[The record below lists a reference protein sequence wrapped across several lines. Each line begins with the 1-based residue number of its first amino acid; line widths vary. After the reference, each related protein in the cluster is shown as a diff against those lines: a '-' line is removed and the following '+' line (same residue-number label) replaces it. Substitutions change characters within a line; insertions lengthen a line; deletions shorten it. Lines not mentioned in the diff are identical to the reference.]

1 MVKREKF
8 KIKRKKGRV
17 ANISLVLFT
26 LVLIITLITISYAR
40 WTATLTIEGT
50 AIAKEPELPV
60 EPVKPSTDSDRFTTN
75 TSFATGIFGV
85 ETFKVVEDTVE
96 GNVITTKIANGTK
109 TWLSSTTTARFTLQI
124 QNNSDST
131 YTDGTVTYVKEDSQG
146 YITPN
151 TPTLSSQTVASGE
164 TVTLTCEVKLKAN
177 ANIDVGSYVLYKIEF
192 TSSRGQKQCYY
203 YKILISEQK

>member
-1 MVKREKF
+1 MIKREKF

-17 ANISLVLFT
+17 ANISLILFS
-26 LVLIITLITISYAR
+26 LVLIITLITISYAK
-40 WTATLTIEGT
+40 WTTTLTIEGT

-75 TSFATGIFGV
+75 TSFATGFFGI

-109 TWLSSTTTARFTLQI
+109 TWLSSTTTATFTLEI

-131 YTDGTVTYVKEDSQG
+131 YTDGNVTYTKEDSQG
-146 YITPN
+146 YMNPT
-151 TPTLSSQTVASGE
+151 TQTLSSKTVASGE
-164 TVTLTCEVKLKAN
+164 TVTITCEVKLKAN
-177 ANIDVGSYVLYKIEF
+177 ANINIGSYVLYKIEF
-192 TSSRGQKQCYY
+192 TSASGQKQYYY
-203 YKILISEQK
+203 YKILISE

>member
-1 MVKREKF
+1 MIKREKF

-17 ANISLVLFT
+17 ANISLILFS
-26 LVLIITLITISYAR
+26 LVLIITLITISYAK
-40 WTATLTIEGT
+40 WTTTLTIEGT

-75 TSFATGIFGV
+75 TSFATGFFGI

-109 TWLSSTTTARFTLQI
+109 TWLSSTTTATFTLEI

-131 YTDGTVTYVKEDSQG
+131 YTDGNVTYTKEDSQW
-146 YITPN
+146 YMNPT
-151 TPTLSSQTVASGE
+151 TQTLSSKTVASGE

-177 ANIDVGSYVLYKIEF
+177 ANINIGSYVLYKIEF
-192 TSSRGQKQCYY
+192 TSASGQKQYYY
-203 YKILISEQK
+203 YKILISE

>member
-1 MVKREKF
+1 MIKREKF

-17 ANISLVLFT
+17 ANISLILFS
-26 LVLIITLITISYAR
+26 LVLIITLITISYAK
-40 WTATLTIEGT
+40 WTTTLTIEGT

-75 TSFATGIFGV
+75 TSFATGFFGI

-109 TWLSSTTTARFTLQI
+109 TWLSSTTTATFTLEI

-131 YTDGTVTYVKEDSQG
+131 YTDGNVTYTKEDSQG
-146 YITPN
+146 YMNPT
-151 TPTLSSQTVASGE
+151 TQTLSSKTVASGE

-177 ANIDVGSYVLYKIEF
+177 ANINIGAYVLYKIEF
-192 TSSRGQKQCYY
+192 TSASGQKQYYY
-203 YKILISEQK
+203 YKILISE

>member
-1 MVKREKF
+1 MIKREKF

-17 ANISLVLFT
+17 ANISLILFS
-26 LVLIITLITISYAR
+26 LVLIITLITISYAK
-40 WTATLTIEGT
+40 WTTTLTIEGT

-75 TSFATGIFGV
+75 TSFATGFFGI

-109 TWLSSTTTARFTLQI
+109 TWLSSTTTATFTLEI

-131 YTDGTVTYVKEDSQG
+131 YTDGNVTYTKEDSQG
-146 YITPN
+146 YMNPT
-151 TPTLSSQTVASGE
+151 TQTLSSKTVASGE

-177 ANIDVGSYVLYKIEF
+177 VNINIGSYVLYKIEF
-192 TSSRGQKQCYY
+192 TSASGQKQYYY
-203 YKILISEQK
+203 YKILISE

>member
-1 MVKREKF
+1 MIKREKF
-8 KIKRKKGRV
+8 KNKKKKGRV
-17 ANISLVLFT
+17 ANISLILFS
-26 LVLIITLITISYAR
+26 LVLIITLITISYAK
-40 WTATLTIEGT
+40 WTTTLTIEGT

-75 TSFATGIFGV
+75 TSFATGFFGI

-109 TWLSSTTTARFTLQI
+109 TWLSSTTTATFTLEI

-131 YTDGTVTYVKEDSQG
+131 YTDGNVTYTKEDSQG
-146 YITPN
+146 YMNPT
-151 TPTLSSQTVASGE
+151 TQTLSSKTVASGE

-177 ANIDVGSYVLYKIEF
+177 ANINIGSYVLYKIEF
-192 TSSRGQKQCYY
+192 TSASGQKQYYY
-203 YKILISEQK
+203 YKILISE

>member
-1 MVKREKF
+1 MIKREKV

-17 ANISLVLFT
+17 ANISLILFS
-26 LVLIITLITISYAR
+26 LVLIITLITISYAK
-40 WTATLTIEGT
+40 WTTTLTIEGT

-75 TSFATGIFGV
+75 TSFATGFFGI

-109 TWLSSTTTARFTLQI
+109 TWLSSTTTATFTLEI

-131 YTDGTVTYVKEDSQG
+131 YTDGNVTYTKEDSQG
-146 YITPN
+146 YMNPT
-151 TPTLSSQTVASGE
+151 TQTLSSKTVASGE

-177 ANIDVGSYVLYKIEF
+177 ANINIGSYVLYKIEF
-192 TSSRGQKQCYY
+192 TSASGQKQYYY
-203 YKILISEQK
+203 YKILISE

>member
-1 MVKREKF
+1 MIKREKF

-17 ANISLVLFT
+17 ANLSLILFS
-26 LVLIITLITISYAR
+26 LVLIITLITISYAK
-40 WTATLTIEGT
+40 WTTTLTIEGT

-75 TSFATGIFGV
+75 TSFATGFFGI

-109 TWLSSTTTARFTLQI
+109 TWLSSTTTATFTLEI

-131 YTDGTVTYVKEDSQG
+131 YTDGNVTYTKEDSQG
-146 YITPN
+146 YMNPT
-151 TPTLSSQTVASGE
+151 TQTLSSKTVASGE

-177 ANIDVGSYVLYKIEF
+177 ANINIGSYVLYKIEF
-192 TSSRGQKQCYY
+192 TSASGQKQYYY
-203 YKILISEQK
+203 YKILISE

>member
-1 MVKREKF
+1 MIKREKF

-17 ANISLVLFT
+17 ANISLILFS
-26 LVLIITLITISYAR
+26 LVLIITLITISYAK
-40 WTATLTIEGT
+40 WTTTLTIEGT

-75 TSFATGIFGV
+75 TSFATWFFGI

-109 TWLSSTTTARFTLQI
+109 TWLSSTTTATFTLEI

-131 YTDGTVTYVKEDSQG
+131 YTDGNVTYTKEDSQG
-146 YITPN
+146 YMNPT
-151 TPTLSSQTVASGE
+151 TQTLSSKTVASGE

-177 ANIDVGSYVLYKIEF
+177 ANINIGSYVLYKIEF
-192 TSSRGQKQCYY
+192 TSASGQKQYYY
-203 YKILISEQK
+203 YKILISE

>member
-1 MVKREKF
+1 MIKREKF

-17 ANISLVLFT
+17 ANISLILFS
-26 LVLIITLITISYAR
+26 LVLIITLITISYAK
-40 WTATLTIEGT
+40 WTTTLTIEGT

-75 TSFATGIFGV
+75 TSFATGFFGI

-109 TWLSSTTTARFTLQI
+109 TWLSSTTTATFTLEI

-131 YTDGTVTYVKEDSQG
+131 YTDGNVTYTKEDSQG
-146 YITPN
+146 YMNPT
-151 TPTLSSQTVASGE
+151 TQTLSSKTVASGE

-177 ANIDVGSYVLYKIEF
+177 ANINIGSYVLYKIEF
-192 TSSRGQKQCYY
+192 TSASGQKQYYY
-203 YKILISEQK
+203 YKILISD

>member
-1 MVKREKF
+1 MIKREKF

-17 ANISLVLFT
+17 ANISLILFS
-26 LVLIITLITISYAR
+26 LVLIITLITISYAK
-40 WTATLTIEGT
+40 WTTTLTIEGT

-75 TSFATGIFGV
+75 TSFATGFWGI

-109 TWLSSTTTARFTLQI
+109 TWLSSTTTATFTLEI

-131 YTDGTVTYVKEDSQG
+131 YTDGNVTYTKEDSQG
-146 YITPN
+146 YMNPT
-151 TPTLSSQTVASGE
+151 TQTLSSKTVASGE

-177 ANIDVGSYVLYKIEF
+177 ANINIGSYVLYKIEF
-192 TSSRGQKQCYY
+192 TSASGQKQYYY
-203 YKILISEQK
+203 YKILISE

>member
-1 MVKREKF
+1 MIKREKF

-17 ANISLVLFT
+17 ANISLILFS
-26 LVLIITLITISYAR
+26 LVLIITLITISYAK
-40 WTATLTIEGT
+40 WTTTLTIEGT

-75 TSFATGIFGV
+75 TSFATGLFGI

-109 TWLSSTTTARFTLQI
+109 TWLSSTTTATFTLEI

-131 YTDGTVTYVKEDSQG
+131 YTDGNVTYTKEDSQG
-146 YITPN
+146 YMNPT
-151 TPTLSSQTVASGE
+151 TQTLSSKTVASGE

-177 ANIDVGSYVLYKIEF
+177 ANINIGSYVLYKIEF
-192 TSSRGQKQCYY
+192 TSASGQKQYYY
-203 YKILISEQK
+203 YKILISE

>member
-1 MVKREKF
+1 MIKREKF

-17 ANISLVLFT
+17 ANISLILFS
-26 LVLIITLITISYAR
+26 LVLIITLITISYAK
-40 WTATLTIEGT
+40 WTTTLTIEGT

-75 TSFATGIFGV
+75 TSFATGFFGI

-109 TWLSSTTTARFTLQI
+109 TWLSSTTTATFTLEI

-131 YTDGTVTYVKEDSQG
+131 YTDGNVTYTKEDSQG
-146 YITPN
+146 YMNPITQ
-151 TPTLSSQTVASGE
+151 TLSSKTVASGE

-177 ANIDVGSYVLYKIEF
+177 ANINIGSYVLYKIEF
-192 TSSRGQKQCYY
+192 TSASGQKQYYY
-203 YKILISEQK
+203 YKILISE

>member
-1 MVKREKF
+1 MIKREKF

-17 ANISLVLFT
+17 ANISLILFS
-26 LVLIITLITISYAR
+26 LVLIITLITISYAK
-40 WTATLTIEGT
+40 WTTTLTIEGT

-75 TSFATGIFGV
+75 TSFATGFFGI

-109 TWLSSTTTARFTLQI
+109 TWLSSTTTATFTLEI

-131 YTDGTVTYVKEDSQG
+131 YTDGNVTYTKEDSQG
-146 YITPN
+146 YMNPT
-151 TPTLSSQTVASGE
+151 TQTLSSKTVASGE
-164 TVTLTCEVKLKAN
+164 TVTLTCDVKLKAN
-177 ANIDVGSYVLYKIEF
+177 ANINIGSYVLYKIEF
-192 TSSRGQKQCYY
+192 TSASGQKQYYY
-203 YKILISEQK
+203 YKILISE

>member
-1 MVKREKF
+1 MIKREKF

-17 ANISLVLFT
+17 ANISLILFS
-26 LVLIITLITISYAR
+26 LVLIITLITISYAK
-40 WTATLTIEGT
+40 WTTTLTIEGT

-75 TSFATGIFGV
+75 TSFATGFFGI

-109 TWLSSTTTARFTLQI
+109 TWLSSTTTATFTLEI

-131 YTDGTVTYVKEDSQG
+131 YTDGNVTYTKEDSQG
-146 YITPN
+146 YMNPT
-151 TPTLSSQTVASGE
+151 TQTLSSKTVASGE
-164 TVTLTCEVKLKAN
+164 TVTITCEVKLKAN
-177 ANIDVGSYVLYKIEF
+177 ANINIESYVLYKIEF
-192 TSSRGQKQCYY
+192 TSASGQKQYYY
-203 YKILISEQK
+203 YKILISE

>member
-60 EPVKPSTDSDRFTTN
+60 EPVKPSTDSDRFSTN
-75 TSFATGIFGV
+75 TSFQAGWLNREV
-85 ETFKVVEDTVE
+85 FKVVEDTVE
-96 GNVITTKIANGTK
+96 GNVITTKLANGSK
-109 TWLSSTTTARFTLQI
+109 TSFITPTMTATFTLTI
-124 QNNSDST
+124 QNNSGST
-131 YTDGTVTYVKEDSQG
+131 YTDGTVTYTKLLGDVRMYDVDFGYEDNKIVLHDVNYQFS
-146 YITPN
+146 TCHNN
-151 TPTLSSQTVASGE
+151 TPFIKKNRKYLSTHYLSKV
-164 TVTLTCEVKLKAN
+164 C
-177 ANIDVGSYVLYKIEF
+177 
-192 TSSRGQKQCYY
+192 
-203 YKILISEQK
+203 

>member
-1 MVKREKF
+1 MIKREKF

-17 ANISLVLFT
+17 ANISLILFS
-26 LVLIITLITISYAR
+26 LVLIITLITISYAK
-40 WTATLTIEGT
+40 WTTTLTIEGT

-75 TSFATGIFGV
+75 TSFATGFFGI

-109 TWLSSTTTARFTLQI
+109 TWLSSTTTATFTLEI
-124 QNNSDST
+124 QNNSYST
-131 YTDGTVTYVKEDSQG
+131 YTDGNVTYTKEDSQG
-146 YITPN
+146 YMNPT
-151 TPTLSSQTVASGE
+151 TQTLSSKTVASGE

-177 ANIDVGSYVLYKIEF
+177 ANINIGSYVLYKIEF
-192 TSSRGQKQCYY
+192 TSASGQKQYYY
-203 YKILISEQK
+203 YKILISE

>member
-1 MVKREKF
+1 MV
-8 KIKRKKGRV
+8 V
-17 ANISLVLFT
+17 ST
-26 LVLIITLITISYAR
+26 
-40 WTATLTIEGT
+40 TLTIEGT

-75 TSFATGIFGV
+75 TSFATGFFGI

-109 TWLSSTTTARFTLQI
+109 TWLSSTTTATFTLEI

-131 YTDGTVTYVKEDSQG
+131 YTDGNVTYTKEDSQG
-146 YITPN
+146 YMNPT
-151 TPTLSSQTVASGE
+151 TQTLSSKTVASGE

-177 ANIDVGSYVLYKIEF
+177 ANINIGSYVLYKIEF
-192 TSSRGQKQCYY
+192 TSASGQKQYYY
-203 YKILISEQK
+203 YKILISE

>member
-1 MVKREKF
+1 MIKREKF

-17 ANISLVLFT
+17 ANISLILFS
-26 LVLIITLITISYAR
+26 LVLIITLITISYAK
-40 WTATLTIEGT
+40 WTTTLTIEGT

-75 TSFATGIFGV
+75 TSFATGFLGI

-109 TWLSSTTTARFTLQI
+109 TWLSSTTTATFTLEI

-131 YTDGTVTYVKEDSQG
+131 YTDGNVTYTKEDSQG
-146 YITPN
+146 YMNPT
-151 TPTLSSQTVASGE
+151 TQTLSSKTVASGE

-177 ANIDVGSYVLYKIEF
+177 ANINIGSYVLYKIEF
-192 TSSRGQKQCYY
+192 TSASGQKQYYY
-203 YKILISEQK
+203 YKILISK

>member
-1 MVKREKF
+1 MIKRENF

-17 ANISLVLFT
+17 ANISLILFS
-26 LVLIITLITISYAR
+26 LVLIITLITISYAK
-40 WTATLTIEGT
+40 WTTTLTIEGT

-75 TSFATGIFGV
+75 TSFATGFFGI

-109 TWLSSTTTARFTLQI
+109 TWLSSTTTATFTLEI

-131 YTDGTVTYVKEDSQG
+131 YTDGNVTYTKEDSQG
-146 YITPN
+146 YMNPT
-151 TPTLSSQTVASGE
+151 TQTLSSKTVASGE

-177 ANIDVGSYVLYKIEF
+177 ANINIGSYVLYKIEF
-192 TSSRGQKQCYY
+192 TSASGQKQYYY
-203 YKILISEQK
+203 YKILISE

>member
-1 MVKREKF
+1 MIKREKF

-17 ANISLVLFT
+17 ANISLILFS
-26 LVLIITLITISYAR
+26 LVLIITLITISYAK
-40 WTATLTIEGT
+40 WTTTLTIEGT

-75 TSFATGIFGV
+75 TSFATGFLGI

-109 TWLSSTTTARFTLQI
+109 TWLSSTTTATFTLEI

-131 YTDGTVTYVKEDSQG
+131 YTDGNVTYTKEDSQG
-146 YITPN
+146 YMNPT
-151 TPTLSSQTVASGE
+151 TQTLSSKTVASGE

-177 ANIDVGSYVLYKIEF
+177 ANINIGSYVLYKIEF
-192 TSSRGQKQCYY
+192 TSASGQKQYYY
-203 YKILISEQK
+203 YKILISE

>member
-1 MVKREKF
+1 MIKREKF

-17 ANISLVLFT
+17 ANISLILFS
-26 LVLIITLITISYAR
+26 LVLIITLITISYAK
-40 WTATLTIEGT
+40 WTTTLTIEGT
-50 AIAKEPELPV
+50 VIAKEPELPV

-75 TSFATGIFGV
+75 TSFATGFFGI

-109 TWLSSTTTARFTLQI
+109 TWLSSTTTATFTLEI

-131 YTDGTVTYVKEDSQG
+131 YTDGNVTYTKEDSQG
-146 YITPN
+146 YMNPT
-151 TPTLSSQTVASGE
+151 TQTLSSKTVASGE

-177 ANIDVGSYVLYKIEF
+177 ANINIGSYVLYKIEF
-192 TSSRGQKQCYY
+192 TSASGQKQYYY
-203 YKILISEQK
+203 YKILISE

>member
-1 MVKREKF
+1 MIKREKF

-17 ANISLVLFT
+17 ANISLILFS
-26 LVLIITLITISYAR
+26 LVLIITLITISYAK
-40 WTATLTIEGT
+40 WTTTLTIEGT

-75 TSFATGIFGV
+75 TSFATGFFGI

-109 TWLSSTTTARFTLQI
+109 TWLSSTTTATFTLEI

-131 YTDGTVTYVKEDSQG
+131 YTDGNVTYTKEDSQG
-146 YITPN
+146 YMNPT
-151 TPTLSSQTVASGE
+151 TQTLSSKTVASGE

-177 ANIDVGSYVLYKIEF
+177 ANINIGSYVLYKIEF
-192 TSSRGQKQCYY
+192 TSASGQKQYYY
-203 YKILISEQK
+203 YKILISE